1 MIDLDGL
8 KAINDRFGHHE
19 GDGFLKEVAGIV
31 KVNTRASDVAA
42 RWGGDEFMLLAP
54 GTDSRSASKIA
65 ERIRA
70 QVERY
75 KIQLEGDEVG
85 ITISAGIVSYPAHA
99 SVVEELLKKV
109 DEAMYNAKRGGKN
122 QSSVF
127 SS

>member
-1 MIDLDGL
+1 
-8 KAINDRFGHHE
+8 
-19 GDGFLKEVAGIV
+19 VATIV

-54 GTDSRSASKIA
+54 GTDSKSASKIA

-70 QVERY
+70 QVRGY
-75 KIQLEGDEVG
+75 KMKLEGEEVG
-85 ITISAGIVSYPAHA
+85 ITVSAGIVSYPAHA
-99 SVVEELLKKV
+99 SSVSELVKKA
-109 DEAMYNAKRGGKN
+109 DDAMYNAKRGGKN